1 MLKNILNKNYKFV
14 LIVAISFGVTPIHAQ
29 LTADENIP
37 AILKEN
43 PVDSHLLKLVTG
55 LAEQAHF
62 SKKRVTNELSPFILM
77 NFLETLDP
85 VKMYFNRSDI
95 RYFQRYRFK
104 IDDALRQGNLE
115 PVYDI
120 FRIYRL
126 RVQQRLGFC
135 IKLLLTEDH
144 FFASD
149 SSYDFD
155 RQNKNWFEDINELE
169 DLWKKKTHND
179 LLTLILAGQNKE
191 IAIEQLEKRYKRF
204 VKKINLFNEEDVISI
219 FLNSYTHTLDPHSNY
234 LNPTASEEYEI
245 QMSLSYQGIGAR
257 LNIND
262 EQVQVVNI
270 IPGGPAARDG
280 KLKPMDIIIGIINEK
295 NKTIIDLIGWD
306 LDEVVKL
313 IRGPKGTKV
322 TLQILPEGSN
332 TDDVPYLLTLKRDE
346 VKLEEQAAS
355 SIIETIQNNNKT
367 YNIGLIKIPSFYQD
381 FQSKNKGGSEYRST
395 SEDVKKLVR
404 NLEEI
409 GIDALVVDLRGNGGG
424 LLSEAA
430 ALTGLFIEDGPIV
443 QLKDTR
449 NKIEIIDD
457 PIAGSIYK
465 GPLAVIVDRYSA
477 SASEIF
483 AGAIQDYSRGIVI
496 GQQTFGKGTVQSL
509 YSLDRYSRFRSK
521 KGFGQLTL
529 TIGKFYRISGQ
540 GTQNKGVIPDIILP
554 SLINEELIGE
564 ETKKNT
570 LPWDQIMSLEY
581 NSDLMIEESIEKLKK
596 NFDEKSKDNLPLL
609 FLQEDIDQ
617 IIEQNR
623 QTKLSL
629 NYEKRKVKREEL
641 KKIIEERRSKR
652 LEELGYSNEDNFDDF
667 ASETLMNEVLNT
679 MVDLIES
686 MPGRVDSLLI
696 LPPSFIKDIES
707 S

>member
-1 MLKNILNKNYKFV
+1 
-14 LIVAISFGVTPIHAQ
+14 
-29 LTADENIP
+29 
-37 AILKEN
+37 
-43 PVDSHLLKLVTG
+43 
-55 LAEQAHF
+55 
-62 SKKRVTNELSPFILM
+62 
-77 NFLETLDP
+77 
-85 VKMYFNRSDI
+85 
-95 RYFQRYRFK
+95 
-104 IDDALRQGNLE
+104 
-115 PVYDI
+115 
-120 FRIYRL
+120 
-126 RVQQRLGFC
+126 
-135 IKLLLTEDH
+135 
-144 FFASD
+144 
-149 SSYDFD
+149 
-155 RQNKNWFEDINELE
+155 
-169 DLWKKKTHND
+169 
-179 LLTLILAGQNKE
+179 
-191 IAIEQLEKRYKRF
+191 
-204 VKKINLFNEEDVISI
+204 
-219 FLNSYTHTLDPHSNY
+219 
-234 LNPTASEEYEI
+234 
-245 QMSLSYQGIGAR
+245 MSLSYQGIGAR

-280 KLKPMDIIIGIINEK
+280 KLKPMDKIIGIINEN
-295 NKTIIDLIGWD
+295 NKTVIDLIGWD

-355 SIIETIQNNNKT
+355 SVIETIQNNNKT
-367 YNIGLIKIPSFYQD
+367 YNIGLITIPSFYQD
-381 FQSKNKGGSEYRST
+381 FQSKNRGGSEYRST
-395 SEDVKKLVR
+395 SEDVKKLVH

-457 PIAGSIYK
+457 PIVGSIYK

-554 SLINEELIGE
+554 SLINEDVIGE

-596 NFDEKSKDNLPLL
+596 NFDEKSRDNLPLL

-617 IIEQNR
+617 IIEQNK

-629 NYEKRKVKREEL
+629 NYEKRKVKREQL

-667 ASETLMNEVLNT
+667 ASKTLMNEVLNT
-679 MVDLIES
+679 MIDLIES
-686 MPGRVDSLLI
+686 
-696 LPPSFIKDIES
+696 KDIES

>member
-1 MLKNILNKNYKFV
+1 MLKDILNKNYKFV
-14 LIVAISFGVTPIHAQ
+14 LIVAISFAVTPILAQ
-29 LTADENIP
+29 LNADEDIP

-43 PVDSHLLKLVTG
+43 PVDSHLLKLVTA

-62 SKKRVTNELSPFILM
+62 SKKRVSNELAPFILM
-77 NFLETLDP
+77 NFLESLDP

-135 IKLLLTEDH
+135 INLLLTEDH
-144 FFASD
+144 LFESD

-155 RQNKNWFEDINELE
+155 RKSKNWFENINELE

-191 IAIEQLEKRYKRF
+191 KAIEQLEKRYKRF
-204 VKKINLFNEEDVISI
+204 VKKINLFNEEDVINI

-280 KLKPMDIIIGIINEK
+280 KLKPMDKIIGIINEN
-295 NKTIIDLIGWD
+295 NKTVIDLIGWD

-355 SIIETIQNNNKT
+355 SVIETIQNNNKT
-367 YNIGLIKIPSFYQD
+367 YNIGLITIPSFYQD
-381 FQSKNKGGSEYRST
+381 FQSKNRGGSEYRST
-395 SEDVKKLVR
+395 SEDVKKLVH

-457 PIAGSIYK
+457 PIVG
-465 GPLAVIVDRYSA
+465 
-477 SASEIF
+477 
-483 AGAIQDYSRGIVI
+483 
-496 GQQTFGKGTVQSL
+496 
-509 YSLDRYSRFRSK
+509 
-521 KGFGQLTL
+521 
-529 TIGKFYRISGQ
+529 
-540 GTQNKGVIPDIILP
+540 
-554 SLINEELIGE
+554 
-564 ETKKNT
+564 
-570 LPWDQIMSLEY
+570 
-581 NSDLMIEESIEKLKK
+581 
-596 NFDEKSKDNLPLL
+596 
-609 FLQEDIDQ
+609 
-617 IIEQNR
+617 
-623 QTKLSL
+623 
-629 NYEKRKVKREEL
+629 
-641 KKIIEERRSKR
+641 
-652 LEELGYSNEDNFDDF
+652 
-667 ASETLMNEVLNT
+667 
-679 MVDLIES
+679 
-686 MPGRVDSLLI
+686 
-696 LPPSFIKDIES
+696 
-707 S
+707 

>member
-1 MLKNILNKNYKFV
+1 MLKDILNKNYKFV
-14 LIVAISFGVTPIHAQ
+14 LIVAISFAVTPILAQ
-29 LTADENIP
+29 LNADEDIP

-43 PVDSHLLKLVTG
+43 PVDSHLLKLVTA

-62 SKKRVTNELSPFILM
+62 SKKRVSNELSPFILM
-77 NFLETLDP
+77 NFLESLDP

-135 IKLLLTEDH
+135 INLLLTEDH
-144 FFASD
+144 LFESD
-149 SSYDFD
+149 TSYDFD
-155 RQNKNWFEDINELE
+155 RKSKNWFENINELE

-191 IAIEQLEKRYKRF
+191 KAIEQLEKRYKRF
-204 VKKINLFNEEDVISI
+204 VKKINLFNEEDVINI

-280 KLKPMDIIIGIINEK
+280 KLKPMDKIIGIINEN
-295 NKTIIDLIGWD
+295 NKTVIDLIGWD

-355 SIIETIQNNNKT
+355 SVIETIQNNNKT
-367 YNIGLIKIPSFYQD
+367 YNIGLITIPSFYQD
-381 FQSKNKGGSEYRST
+381 FQSKNRGGSEYRST
-395 SEDVKKLVR
+395 SEDVKKLVH

-540 GTQNKGVIPDIILP
+540 GTKNKGVIPDIILP
-554 SLINEELIGE
+554 SLINEDVIGE

-596 NFDEKSKDNLPLL
+596 NFDEKSRDNLPLL

-617 IIEQNR
+617 IIEQNK

-629 NYEKRKVKREEL
+629 NYEKRKVKREQL

-667 ASETLMNEVLNT
+667 ASKTLMNEVLNT
-679 MVDLIES
+679 MIDLIES
-686 MPGRVDSLLI
+686 
-696 LPPSFIKDIES
+696 KDIES